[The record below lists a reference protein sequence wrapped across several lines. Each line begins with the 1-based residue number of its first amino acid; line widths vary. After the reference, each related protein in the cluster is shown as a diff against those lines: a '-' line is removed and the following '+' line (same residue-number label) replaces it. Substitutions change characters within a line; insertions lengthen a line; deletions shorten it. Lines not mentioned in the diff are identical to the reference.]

1 MVGLGE
7 KTYETCDCPQVP
19 GKGVSRAQFLCS
31 AEHPK
36 DLRMSDLTEKQPGV
50 QCLWSLSSDPLPR
63 AVGF

>member
-1 MVGLGE
+1 MRPVFVPRSLG
-7 KTYETCDCPQVP
+7 CRARAP

-36 DLRMSDLTEKQPGV
+36 DLMSDLTEKHPGV